1 MKNIVLKEKLLLT
14 FFKLQ
19 LNYDDVNEKNTTENT
34 NCGFHFL
41 PDNNDRRHVGS
52 TLKLLNINAAAKH
65 LLDNY
70 SGPSLTISSGDSL
83 IRDVKVSPGLAKV
96 QFNQSVLEAFSTLC
110 PPPRLSSININTML
124 GFTLEA
130 ECVLDSSGRP
140 LPVTDFSNNFSDIT
154 GSGSKA
160 LASGSRRVAVLTASF
175 QDCLLGGEVSGVTSL
190 NMRLLEA
197 LGYKVILVKFSDW
210 PSTEK
215 LVVRVKYLD
224 EEMKKV
230 SG

>member
-1 MKNIVLKEKLLLT
+1 M
-14 FFKLQ
+14 
-19 LNYDDVNEKNTTENT
+19 
-34 NCGFHFL
+34 
-41 PDNNDRRHVGS
+41 
-52 TLKLLNINAAAKH
+52 
-65 LLDNY
+65 
-70 SGPSLTISSGDSL
+70 
-83 IRDVKVSPGLAKV
+83 SPGLAKV

-140 LPVTDFSNNFSDIT
+140 LPVTDFSSNFSDN
-154 GSGSKA
+154 SGADSKA
-160 LASGSRRVAVLTASF
+160 LAAGSKRIAVLTASF

-190 NMRLLEA
+190 NLRLLEA

>member
-1 MKNIVLKEKLLLT
+1 
-14 FFKLQ
+14 
-19 LNYDDVNEKNTTENT
+19 
-34 NCGFHFL
+34 
-41 PDNNDRRHVGS
+41 
-52 TLKLLNINAAAKH
+52 
-65 LLDNY
+65 
-70 SGPSLTISSGDSL
+70 
-83 IRDVKVSPGLAKV
+83 VSPGLAKV

-140 LPVTDFSNNFSDIT
+140 LPVTDLSSNFSDN
-154 GSGSKA
+154 SKA
-160 LASGSRRVAVLTASF
+160 LAAGSRRVAVLTASF

-190 NMRLLEA
+190 NLRLLEA